1 MNEKNQMISQLI
13 IALKTGKI
21 SASKDLELISFLTKN
36 NSISLENWLSSNS
49 LPEFEINKKIINCLE
64 QIHTKFDLNKL
75 EKDIINNKRIKLT
88 QISIELESY
97 GIHNNTPFEK
107 ILAIF
112 KNNCINIQTLS
123 KEELSTHKN
132 SNLIELFLEK
142 NKLNRELKQFDNLVQ
157 NKNDNNII
165 QTNYNVWSSLSGR
178 ITSYSPCL
186 QNLPSY
192 YKNYYLPL
200 ENNHKLYE
208 LDITSAEIIA
218 LAHLSK
224 ESKVFDLLENKKDIY
239 NFIGQEVFKILP
251 NKVTPEIRKILKAIT
266 NGIFLGMSG
275 DSIAQRINSEP
286 FIKNKIDPNKGLI
299 IKNKILSLFPNIK
312 NFLDEI
318 KNKSTLET
326 YLGHEFKVK
335 PNYKNLSFPA
345 QNLVA
350 TILKNTLLRLHS
362 KNLLKYV
369 TNIIHDSLIIS
380 VPNDKI
386 KSQIKD
392 LFKECLEDTLLK
404 DFKNI
409 NIELIKETNLRGEI

>member
-75 EKDIINNKRIKLT
+75 EKDIINNKRITLT

-112 KNNCINIQTLS
+112 KNNGINIQTLS

-186 QNLPSY
+186 
-192 YKNYYLPL
+192 
-200 ENNHKLYE
+200 
-208 LDITSAEIIA
+208 
-218 LAHLSK
+218 
-224 ESKVFDLLENKKDIY
+224 
-239 NFIGQEVFKILP
+239 
-251 NKVTPEIRKILKAIT
+251 
-266 NGIFLGMSG
+266 
-275 DSIAQRINSEP
+275 
-286 FIKNKIDPNKGLI
+286 
-299 IKNKILSLFPNIK
+299 
-312 NFLDEI
+312 
-318 KNKSTLET
+318 
-326 YLGHEFKVK
+326 
-335 PNYKNLSFPA
+335 
-345 QNLVA
+345 
-350 TILKNTLLRLHS
+350 
-362 KNLLKYV
+362 
-369 TNIIHDSLIIS
+369 
-380 VPNDKI
+380 
-386 KSQIKD
+386 
-392 LFKECLEDTLLK
+392 
-404 DFKNI
+404 
-409 NIELIKETNLRGEI
+409 